1 MKPLSE
7 QGCARWIVTLCLLG
21 AIFCARVY
29 SHDYTNLNEYQ
40 IDRTNES
47 ISTGILQIQTFIS
60 EIFKQQHISDKW
72 PDPKMLLLRDDMLHQ
87 REETAMGLE
96 YFLAAGFNTQASD
109 QLLAHPLVGRSVAA
123 NQVVESTY
131 ALINYINAMESQ
143 DTFIKEVYANG
154 QATWMYNLV
163 TAQREK
169 MDIYH
174 ALFVALPTP
183 PGTTTFTPTNPTS
196 ATAKNPAQA
205 TTSTPQAVMP
215 VVLYIL
221 GGLGLCALITLV
233 FISGKHPATA
243 T

>member
-1 MKPLSE
+1 MKPLCE
-7 QGCARWIVTLCLLG
+7 QGCARWTVTLCLLG

-29 SHDYTNLNEYQ
+29 AHDYTNLNEYQ

-96 YFLAAGFNTQASD
+96 YFLAAGFNTQAPG
-109 QLLAHPLVGRSVAA
+109 QLLANPLVGRSVAA

-143 DTFIKEVYANG
+143 DVFIKEVYANG

-169 MDIYH
+169 MDIYR

-183 PGTTTFTPTNPTS
+183 PGTTVFKPTDTPAVATS
-196 ATAKNPAQA
+196 T
-205 TTSTPQAVMP
+205 TTSQPVMP
-215 VVLYIL
+215 ILLYL
-221 GGLGLCALITLV
+221 FGGLGLCALFTLIY
-233 FISGKHPATA
+233 ISGRKHSAA
-243 T
+243 A